1 MPEKKENET
10 SKKVKPVLNIEFLSH
25 GTLEVDDI
33 DASRKFYEEFLGFEV
48 VRTSPISLMFRH
60 GGTHC
65 YAAVKR
71 GKKGAKMGLLFH
83 NGLDVS
89 TDKEVDECHRL
100 CLQHADKWGM
110 TDITKP
116 IAQHGTYSFYFW
128 DLDGN
133 SWEILSN
140 PQGGYGWLF
149 ERGDLDGKGH
159 MAKGYDR
166 PTA

>member
-1 MPEKKENET
+1 MSEINENET
-10 SKKVKPVLNIEFLSH
+10 SNKVKPVLNIEFLSH

-33 DASRKFYEEFLGFEV
+33 EASRKFYEEFLGFEV

-60 GGTHC
+60 GGTHA

-71 GKKGAKMGLLFH
+71 GKKGQKMGLLFH
-83 NGLDVS
+83 NGLDVA
-89 TDKEVDECHRL
+89 TDQEVNKCHEL
-100 CLQHADKWGM
+100 CIEHAEKWGM

-133 SWEILSN
+133 SWEILNKNSYRKKKRN
-140 PQGGYGWLF
+140 FIYVGTLF
-149 ERGDLDGKGH
+149 LDL
-159 MAKGYDR
+159 R
-166 PTA
+166 